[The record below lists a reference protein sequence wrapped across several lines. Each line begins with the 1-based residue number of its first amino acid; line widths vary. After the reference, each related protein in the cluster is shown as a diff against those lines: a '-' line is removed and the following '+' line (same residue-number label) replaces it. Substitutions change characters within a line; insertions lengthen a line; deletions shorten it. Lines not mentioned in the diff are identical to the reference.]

1 VFAQTYE
8 ATGSARI
15 AAAAAIA
22 ARTPTAGKARL
33 GKAMTTERRNQLLA
47 LAGDIDDIPRA
58 PKVGD
63 GRTVDLGK
71 IQLPP
76 EVPNDPG
83 LGKSQPAVLSPDAE
97 FPAGIQAV
105 LDAQVYRVDIPANT
119 MDFELAKSALE
130 QAYPDGTSC
139 EPALR
144 EWCRRTGYPVP
155 QRFEINADRLAL
167 SSHIAKY
174 GKTEGSRK
182 LLELYDS
189 L

>member
-1 VFAQTYE
+1 
-8 ATGSARI
+8 
-15 AAAAAIA
+15 
-22 ARTPTAGKARL
+22 
-33 GKAMTTERRNQLLA
+33 MTTERRNQLLA

-76 EVPNDPG
+76 ETPDDPG
-83 LGKSQPAVLSPDAE
+83 LGKSQPAMLSPDAE
-97 FPAGIQAV
+97 FSTPIQTI
-105 LDAQVYRVDIPANT
+105 LDACVYRTDTPAT
-119 MDFELAKSALE
+119 AIDFEYARNALE
-130 QAYPDGTSC
+130 SAYPDSESC

-144 EWCRRTGYPVP
+144 KWCERTGYPVP
-155 QRFEINADRLAL
+155 QRFEINANRLAL
-167 SSHIAKY
+167 SSRIAKY